1 MAISNGYCT
10 LNELKARLGITDNAD
25 DTILE
30 NVIEAASRVIDSDC
44 NTRFYAAN
52 ETRYYS
58 AEAHGLVT
66 VDDLLSVSSLATDD
80 ALDGTYSTT
89 WAATDYQLYPF
100 NSTPYREIR
109 VKPAGT
115 KLFPISA
122 YRGLIKVTG
131 SFGYSASTPDAINE
145 ACLILS
151 ARYFKRKDAIFGIL
165 GTPELGTIQMMGEL
179 RKDSEYQHAIAKH
192 KRYL

>member
-44 NTRFYAAN
+44 NTRFYAAS
-52 ETRYYS
+52 ETRYFS
-58 AEAHGLVT
+58 AEAPGVVT
-66 VDDLLSVSSLATDD
+66 VDDLLSVSSLTTDD
-80 ALDGTYSTT
+80 NVDGTYSTT
-89 WAATDYQLYPF
+89 WATTDYQLMPF

-109 VKPAGT
+109 VKPGGA
-115 KLFPISA
+115 KLFPVSA
-122 YRGLIKVTG
+122 YQGLVKVIG
-131 SFGYSASTPDAINE
+131 SFGYSSTTPDAINE

-151 ARYFKRKDAIFGIL
+151 ARYFKRKDAIFGVL
-165 GTPELGTIQMMGEL
+165 GSAELGTLYIQNLNKDGEYI
-179 RKDSEYQHAIAKH
+179 RAIQKFV
-192 KRYL
+192 RLD

>member
-10 LNELKARLGITDNAD
+10 LNELKARLGITDSAD

-30 NVIEAASRVIDSDC
+30 NVIEAASRAIDSDC
-44 NTRFYAAN
+44 NTRFYAGN
-52 ETRYYS
+52 ETRYYT
-58 AEAHGLVT
+58 ADAHGVVT
-66 VDDLLSVSSLATDD
+66 VDDLLSVSALATDD

-109 VKPAGT
+109 VKPMGT
-115 KLFPISA
+115 RLFPISA

-131 SFGYSASTPDAINE
+131 SFGYSSTTPDAINE

-165 GTPELGTIQMMGEL
+165 GTPELGTIQIMGEL
-179 RKDSEYQHAIAKH
+179 KKDSEYQKALQKV
-192 KRYL
+192 KRYD